1 MLKRIVGL
9 IVAGLA
15 ALLLGGCMVAQS
27 TYLKKVEEAEY
38 LSREFA
44 DLKRSQEQL
53 SAENSG
59 LKTELADQTRQKQAL
74 EQLLASKTDALSQNV
89 NDLRQKIAALEDENR
104 ELKKAREEKTSQL
117 GTTYEKLL
125 QDMKSEISQ
134 GQVVISELKGALTVT
149 MEATMLFDSGRAE
162 VKPEGQ
168 LILFKLVETLKGN
181 RDRAIRVEGHTDNL
195 APSGALGRPFP
206 TNWEL
211 SGARAVN
218 VARYLQR
225 QGVEPSL
232 LSAVACGEH
241 RPVADNATREGRAR
255 NRRIEI
261 TLVARD

>member
-1 MLKRIVGL
+1 MLKLIVGL
-9 IVAGLA
+9 ILAGVA
-15 ALLLGGCMVAQS
+15 ALSLGGCMVAQS

-44 DLKRSQEQL
+44 DLKRNQEQL
-53 SAENSG
+53 SAENGG
-59 LKTELADQTRQKQAL
+59 LKTELADQARQKQAL

-104 ELKKAREEKTSQL
+104 ELRKAREEKTSQL

-125 QDMKSEISQ
+125 QDMKSEIAQ

-149 MEATMLFDSGRAE
+149 MEAAILFDSGRAD

-168 LILFKLVETLKGN
+168 LILFKLVDTLKRN

-195 APSGALGRPFP
+195 APSGALNRLFP

-218 VARYLQR
+218 VARYLHR
-225 QGVEPSL
+225 QGVDPSL
-232 LSAVACGEH
+232 LSAVARGEH

-261 TLVARD
+261 TLVAKD